1 MGKPRQPGVCQD
13 RDSLAGLGSKENRSF
28 VGEQEMGWRKDGPNR
43 SGGVVLK
50 LNVGEVITV
59 LPHGE

>member
-1 MGKPRQPGVCQD
+1 
-13 RDSLAGLGSKENRSF
+13 
-28 VGEQEMGWRKDGPNR
+28 MGWRKGGPNR

-59 LPHGE
+59 LPHGEWGASFALEAMQLTAAAGANV